1 MRREGWWRSVASKF
15 RWTHNTLTTTIER
28 SFGRVVQ
35 YLGRTSEYYSL
46 RMETYAKSKAR
57 WTDRSGNARNSLAGA
72 HEGGA
77 TGAST
82 ASFTISIAHGMPYGI
97 WLELRFRQRYAII
110 NKTIEAHDKEFLE
123 TAKGVMDAIG
133 RGG

>member
-1 MRREGWWRSVASKF
+1 MASKF
-15 RWTHNTLTTTIER
+15 AWSKDTLTANIET

-35 YLGRTSEYYSL
+35 YLSRTSEYYSL

-57 WTDRSGNARNSLAGA
+57 WTDRTGNARNSLVGA

-77 TGAST
+77 TGSST

-97 WLELRFRQRYAII
+97 WLELRFGQRYAII
-110 NKTIEAHDKEFLE
+110 NRTVEAHDKEFFE
-123 TAKGVMDAIG
+123 TARGVMDAIG
-133 RGG
+133 RG

>member
-1 MRREGWWRSVASKF
+1 MASKF
-15 RWTHNTLTTTIER
+15 TWSKDTLTGNIES

-57 WTDRSGNARNSLAGA
+57 WTDRTGNARNSLAGA

-77 TGAST
+77 TGSST

-97 WLELRFRQRYAII
+97 WLELRFGQRYAII
-110 NKTIEAHDKEFLE
+110 NKTVEANQKDFFD
-123 TAKGVMDAIG
+123 TARGVIDAIG
-133 RGG
+133 RG